1 MSNLR
6 VNKYRA
12 AMEVLE
18 RGRDLLVESLAD
30 SVLDQEENIVE
41 GGFQFHEFLETQGAR
56 LHFLGL
62 ILGHLDQSAEMLEES
77 RAERPA
83 PSPQP
88 AKPARPRAKR
98 RPRARGPQFS
108 KPRKE
113 SPPDS
118 KEPLDEPP
126 F

>member
-1 MSNLR
+1 M
-6 VNKYRA
+6 
-12 AMEVLE
+12 
-18 RGRDLLVESLAD
+18 ESLAD
-30 SVLDQEENIVE
+30 SVLDQEENLIE
-41 GGFQFHEFLETQGAR
+41 GGFQFHEFLETQARR

-62 ILGHLDQSAEMLEES
+62 ILGHLDQSAELLEES

-83 PSPQP
+83 PPAQP
-88 AKPARPRAKR
+88 AKPARPCAKR